1 MKATI
6 LEIHKTDYIYSYL
19 GLNLSLTFMTPER
32 IKLFLRCF
40 YEQYILDC
48 YQGYDVDTD
57 QESLSENLGK
67 YDINGYF
74 LKYLDI
80 YIENTDFMKEYS
92 VLYNPA
98 LFDVSRE
105 QNPEVFNEL
114 QIFLIENIQLFLHT
128 ILETAINT
136 QSKTS
141 KINGLKLYMKPIDN
155 KSIRLIELVEKAE
168 KKMTKLQVLP
178 PAMG

>member
-1 MKATI
+1 
-6 LEIHKTDYIYSYL
+6 
-19 GLNLSLTFMTPER
+19 MTPER
-32 IKLFLRCF
+32 IKFFLRCF

-48 YQGYDVDTD
+48 YQGYDVDSD
-57 QESLSENLGK
+57 QESVTENLGK

-80 YIENTDFMKEYS
+80 YVENADFMKEYPI
-92 VLYNPA
+92 LYNPG
-98 LFDVSRE
+98 LFDISRE
-105 QNPEVFNEL
+105 QKPEDFNEL

-128 ILETAINT
+128 ILEAAINT
-136 QSKTS
+136 QLKTS

-155 KSIRLIELVEKAE
+155 KDIKLLDLIDKAE

>member
-1 MKATI
+1 
-6 LEIHKTDYIYSYL
+6 
-19 GLNLSLTFMTPER
+19 MTPER

-40 YEQYILDC
+40 YEQYITDC
-48 YQGYDVDTD
+48 YQGYDVESDL
-57 QESLSENLGK
+57 ESLSENLGK

-80 YIENTDFMKEYS
+80 YIENADFMKEYA

-98 LFDVSRE
+98 LFDSARE
-105 QNPEVFNEL
+105 QKPEDFNDL

-128 ILETAINT
+128 ILEAAINT
-136 QSKTS
+136 QLKTS
-141 KINGLKLYMKPIDN
+141 KVNGLKLYMKPIDN
-155 KSIRLIELVEKAE
+155 KSIRLLDLIDKAE
-168 KKMTKLQVLP
+168 KKMTKLQILP